1 MSSATIE
8 KQDIAEPDPDGSR
21 PFPEGLDQLELLM
34 AQDVGIP
41 VTPEQMK
48 AAPPP
53 RKKYLMWW
61 YYWIKAQFRHWFY

>member
-1 MSSATIE
+1 MFSATIE

-21 PFPEGLDQLELLM
+21 PFPEGFDQSELRD
-34 AQDVGIP
+34 AQEMGIP

-53 RKKYLMWW
+53 GEEYPAW
-61 YYWIKAQFRHWFY
+61 YYLIKAQLRHMG